1 VDRRADFAVA
11 RYEADGDPDPTF
23 SMDGMLT
30 TDLGGF
36 DRAEG
41 VAIAGGSTI
50 VAAGTADTPGG
61 ALFAIARYETDGDPD
76 PTFSNDGEL
85 TTDLGVRTSD
95 AASGLAVQSGGQ
107 ILVAGVSRI
116 RSGSPPGFVSEGPGD
131 FVLTRYEPDGD
142 LDPAF
147 SGDGKVDTQV
157 ANGFGDRANAVA
169 IQGDGKIVVAGLG
182 IDEQG
187 ADDEDFAIARYR
199 ADGNPD
205 PTFSGDGILTTD
217 LDGQDS
223 VDVANAVAVQ
233 PDGAIV
239 VAGSSDGDFA
249 VARYQPNGDVDTT
262 FGGDGKLTTDFG
274 SGLDEARGIAIQS
287 NGAIVV
293 SGGSEAGGLAI
304 ARYKPDGDPDLFG
317 GTDGKLT
324 DSFFEGFAA
333 GQGVAV
339 QPNGAIVVTGGAPVF
354 GLARYEPDGDPD
366 TSFGGDGKVTT
377 DFGAEND
384 FANDVAIQPDGA
396 IVAAGVARVPDTP
409 VADCG
414 GEPQM
419 DFALARYLP
428 NGDPD
433 AGFSGDG
440 ALTTDFGGTS
450 DRGHGLVLQ
459 PDGAIVAAGHA
470 SSDFALARYE
480 PDGDLDAG
488 FGGDGKLTTDFGAG
502 SCDVAR
508 KVALSSGAL
517 LLAGFARDPQNS
529 RFALAH
535 YLGSVPA
542 EPTTTGTDPG
552 SPAAAPAPAPATG
565 AVPPDTSV
573 RLELSAR
580 RTQRALRH
588 KGIVLFAECPAESC
602 TAVASGSV
610 NVPSATKAS
619 VAKRFKL
626 RSVRK
631 SLARGERAKV
641 TLKFSKTLLGRVR
654 RALRA
659 RKRVTAR
666 ITLAVTDTAGNRG
679 SRTLGVRL
687 VR

>member
-1 VDRRADFAVA
+1 VGTVRPPFNLGGQESGDFALA

-169 IQGDGKIVVAGLG
+169 VQGDGKIVVAGLG

-205 PTFSGDGILTTD
+205 PTFGGDGILTTD

-274 SGLDEARGIAIQS
+274 SGLDEARASPSSRTGRSSSRA
-287 NGAIVV
+287 
-293 SGGSEAGGLAI
+293 
-304 ARYKPDGDPDLFG
+304 ARRQ
-317 GTDGKLT
+317 
-324 DSFFEGFAA
+324 AA
-333 GQGVAV
+333 WPLPA
-339 QPNGAIVVTGGAPVF
+339 
-354 GLARYEPDGDPD
+354 
-366 TSFGGDGKVTT
+366 TSPM
-377 DFGAEND
+377 E
-384 FANDVAIQPDGA
+384 
-396 IVAAGVARVPDTP
+396 TP
-409 VADCG
+409 
-414 GEPQM
+414 
-419 DFALARYLP
+419 
-428 NGDPD
+428 
-433 AGFSGDG
+433 
-440 ALTTDFGGTS
+440 TS
-450 DRGHGLVLQ
+450 
-459 PDGAIVAAGHA
+459 
-470 SSDFALARYE
+470 S
-480 PDGDLDAG
+480 
-488 FGGDGKLTTDFGAG
+488 
-502 SCDVAR
+502 
-508 KVALSSGAL
+508 
-517 LLAGFARDPQNS
+517 
-529 RFALAH
+529 
-535 YLGSVPA
+535 A
-542 EPTTTGTDPG
+542 EPTASSPTASLRASPPDRASRSSPTGRSS
-552 SPAAAPAPAPATG
+552 SPAAPRCSVSPATSRT
-565 AVPPDTSV
+565 AIRTPA
-573 RLELSAR
+573 SA
-580 RTQRALRH
+580 A
-588 KGIVLFAECPAESC
+588 
-602 TAVASGSV
+602 
-610 NVPSATKAS
+610 
-619 VAKRFKL
+619 
-626 RSVRK
+626 
-631 SLARGERAKV
+631 
-641 TLKFSKTLLGRVR
+641 
-654 RALRA
+654 
-659 RKRVTAR
+659 TAR
-666 ITLAVTDTAGNRG
+666 
-679 SRTLGVRL
+679 
-687 VR
+687 